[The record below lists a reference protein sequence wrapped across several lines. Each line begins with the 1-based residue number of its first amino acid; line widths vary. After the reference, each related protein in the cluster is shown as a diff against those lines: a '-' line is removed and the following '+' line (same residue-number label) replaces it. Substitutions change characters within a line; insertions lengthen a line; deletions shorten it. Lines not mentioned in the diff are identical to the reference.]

1 MMAVLETIAF
11 VLLATVLV
19 VSALVVVF
27 HRSPVISAL
36 SLVFN
41 LVGIAGFY
49 LVLNAQFI
57 ALLQVI
63 VYAGAIMVLILF
75 VIMLLSITNEKGLH
89 RSGAI
94 QRFVAP
100 LAALGCAGALS
111 FAVYKGAAGSTFAVP
126 SSDFGTVRQIG
137 IDLFTTYFYAFEAI
151 SLLLVVAM
159 IGAVLLAK
167 RRL

>member
-1 MMAVLETIAF
+1 MAALDTVAF
-11 VLLATVLV
+11 VLLAVV
-19 VSALVVVF
+19 AIVSALVVVF

-36 SLVFN
+36 SLAFN
-41 LVGIAGFY
+41 LVAIAGFY
-49 LVLNAQFI
+49 FLLNAQFI

-75 VIMLLSITNEKGLH
+75 VLMLLNVHDERHFGS
-89 RSGAI
+89 SGGI
-94 QRFVAP
+94 QRILGP
-100 LAALGCAGALS
+100 LLAVGFAGILVSTALAM
-111 FAVYKGAAGSTFAVP
+111 AGSGEFPARQEG
-126 SSDFGTVRQIG
+126 FGTVRALG
-137 IDLFTTYFYAFEAI
+137 LDLFQRFYYPFEAI